1 MSTETEK
8 HLEHP
13 PPDAASDIVPS
24 AMAEQGRE
32 WSSIIAPIVGFGVFI
47 GVWYLM
53 HYWALEAIWDKPPF
67 LITEPHR
74 VIEEAFLDGDN
85 RSTLLRALL
94 WTTIVALVGLGIAI
108 VLGMG
113 LAIAMAQARWL
124 ERSVWPYL
132 VALQA
137 IPILALVPVI
147 GSIFGFDI
155 NARVLVCVIISIF
168 PIVSNTLF
176 GLLSADAGQHD
187 LFTLHGASRRVRL
200 TKLQLPGAL
209 PAIFTGFRI
218 AAGLSVIGAVV
229 GELFFKRGD
238 KGIGILLD
246 TYRSRLNN
254 PLMYGALILAA
265 LLGIVVFTFFGW
277 LGNRV
282 VGKWYEPTR
291 QGR

>member
-1 MSTETEK
+1 MSTETET

-13 PPDAASDIVPS
+13 APDAASDIVPS

-32 WSSIIAPIVGFGVFI
+32 WSSIIAPIVGFCVFI
-47 GVWYLM
+47 GLWYLM

-74 VIEEAFLDGDN
+74 VIEEAFLDSGN

-94 WTTIVALVGLGIAI
+94 WTTIVALVGLAIAI

>member
-1 MSTETEK
+1 MSAETETAI
-8 HLEHP
+8 EHP
-13 PPDAASDIVPS
+13 APDAASDIVPS

-32 WSSIIAPIVGFGVFI
+32 WSSIIAPIVGFCVFI
-47 GVWYLM
+47 GLWYLM
-53 HYWALEAIWDKPPF
+53 HYWALEAIWDKPAF

-176 GLLSADAGQHD
+176 GLLSADPGQHD